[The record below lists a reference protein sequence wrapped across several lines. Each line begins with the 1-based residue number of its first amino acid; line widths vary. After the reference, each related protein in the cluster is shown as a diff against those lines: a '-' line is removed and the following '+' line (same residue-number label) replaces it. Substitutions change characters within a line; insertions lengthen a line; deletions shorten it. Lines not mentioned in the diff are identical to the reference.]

1 MDATA
6 DERHREDGAAMCGRF
21 TMSAETDE
29 LITEFI
35 ARGGKLED
43 WRPSYNVAPTE
54 AAPIVRERVRD
65 GETLR
70 EIDAA
75 SWGLKPAWAKSG
87 GPAPINARLE
97 GVASNGM
104 FRNAF
109 AARRCIVPMNGY
121 YEWVATAEGKQPYF
135 IHGPETLMAAAGLYE
150 LTKTAEGSWALSFT
164 VITREAADAS
174 GEVHDRMP
182 VFLTPDTWDT
192 WVTPQKADST
202 GAKDELVAMLDR
214 SSLAVAATISTYPVS
229 KRVNNVRDTSVA
241 KDDPTLIEPIAV

>member
-1 MDATA
+1 
-6 DERHREDGAAMCGRF
+6 MCGRF

-54 AAPIVRERVRD
+54 LSPIVRERVID
-65 GETLR
+65 GELVR

-75 SWGLKPAWAKSG
+75 SWGLKPAWAKPG

-97 GVASNGM
+97 SVASNGM

-109 AARRCIVPMNGY
+109 AQRRCLVPMNGY
-121 YEWVATAEGKQPYF
+121 FEWEATANGKQPHY
-135 IHGPETLMAAAGLYE
+135 IHAPESILAAAGLYE
-150 LTKTAEGSWALSFT
+150 LKKAGEEWTLNFT
-164 VITREAADAS
+164 IITREAADAS

-182 VFLTPDTWDT
+182 VFLTPDTWES
-192 WVTPQKADST
+192 WMEPGKIEAP

-214 SSLAVAATISTYPVS
+214 SSLAVARTITTYPVS

-241 KDDPTLIEPIAV
+241 KDDPTLIEPLAS

>member
-1 MDATA
+1 
-6 DERHREDGAAMCGRF
+6 MCGRF

-29 LITEFI
+29 LITEFV

-54 AAPIVRERVRD
+54 TSPIVRERLIE
-65 GETLR
+65 GELVR
-70 EIDAA
+70 EIDSA
-75 SWGLKPAWAKSG
+75 SWGLRPAWAKQG

-97 GVASNGM
+97 SVATNGL

-109 AARRCIVPMNGY
+109 AQRRCIVPMNGY
-121 YEWVATAEGKQPYF
+121 FEWEATPTGKQPHY
-135 IHGPETLMAAAGLYE
+135 IHAPESILAAAGLYE
-150 LTKTAEGSWALSFT
+150 LKKETDGWALSFT
-164 VITREAADAS
+164 IITREAADAS

-182 VFLTPDTWDT
+182 VFLTPDTWDAWT
-192 WVTPQKADST
+192 EPIKVEETS
-202 GAKDELVAMLDR
+202 AKEGLVAMLDR
-214 SSLAVAATISTYPVS
+214 SSLAVASTITTYPVS